1 MIGRAQITRLLT
13 LIAALALWLGPT
25 GLTTASAASE
35 SSGRDDVRLVKVTAK
50 APAPNA
56 VTGPVQF
63 DVTVDYQLQSV
74 PRAFFLLFVFEGNA
88 SSATDDSSHGTW
100 VSSGSGQTHLTTTYR
115 GALGSRPLTLVAALF
130 RDQKTLL
137 AWSRTQPFSLTP
149 WPGQEQFFKAM
160 AARQAG
166 NYAEAVNEF
175 TEAIKVA
182 PNVGNFYCWRA
193 DTRLH
198 LGQYSDAIAD
208 YTRALE
214 LMPGDRSCQVGRG
227 IAYLWEKKPSQ
238 AKADL
243 TAVINQSDKPDR
255 WTIWA
260 LRARGV
266 ANADLGEAANAIAD
280 YRAYLSLV
288 PTVPDRGQ
296 IESWIA
302 SLQAAPSARSS
313 DASTSS
319 AVHPN

>member
-1 MIGRAQITRLLT
+1 MIGRARIVRLLS
-13 LIAALALWLGPT
+13 LGAALALVLGPV
-25 GLTTASAASE
+25 GLATASAAGE
-35 SSGRDDVRLVKVTAK
+35 GSGRDSVRLVKVTAK

-56 VTGPVQF
+56 STGPVQF

-74 PRAFFLLFVFEGNA
+74 PRAFFLLFVFEGTS
-88 SSATDDSSHGTW
+88 SSATNDSSNGTW
-100 VSSGSGQTHLTTTYR
+100 ISSGTGQTHLTTTYR
-115 GALGSRPLTLVAALF
+115 GALGSHPLTLVAALF

-149 WPGQEQFFKAM
+149 WPGQQQFSKAL

-166 NYAEAVNEF
+166 NYAAAVNDL

-182 PNVGNFYCWRA
+182 PNVGTFYCWRA

-198 LGQYSDAIAD
+198 LGQYGEAIGD

-214 LMPGDRSCQVGRG
+214 LMPGDRSCRVGRG

-243 TAVINQSDKPDR
+243 TAVIDQSAKPDR

-288 PTVPDRGQ
+288 PTVPDRVQ

-302 SLQAAPSARSS
+302 SLQASSGATTS
-313 DASTSS
+313 DASTSD
-319 AVHPN
+319 AAHPN